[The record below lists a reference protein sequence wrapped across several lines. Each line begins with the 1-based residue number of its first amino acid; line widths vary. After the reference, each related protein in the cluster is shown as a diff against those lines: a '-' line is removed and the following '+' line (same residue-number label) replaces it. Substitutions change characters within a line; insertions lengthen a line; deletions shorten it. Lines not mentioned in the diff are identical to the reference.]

1 MKQKHH
7 KLAEVKAR
15 AYTTSLDDIII
26 ASDNDDDDIKLD
38 SDSDLDVMD
47 RVELKMKDGLSI
59 GDLVPE
65 LEKVSKDKLINDL
78 EVYLVSLL
86 LIMML

>member
-1 MKQKHH
+1 
-7 KLAEVKAR
+7 
-15 AYTTSLDDIII
+15 
-26 ASDNDDDDIKLD
+26 
-38 SDSDLDVMD
+38 MD
-47 RVELKMKDGLSI
+47 CVELKLKDGLSI